1 MSDTPSEKKSS
12 GGADHPTG
20 ETRPDP
26 SPPVRF
32 THVLAPTDFSPPA
45 THAVRHALELAR
57 RFGARITLLHVLGF
71 DPDAAISASVQPAM
85 AEVLED
91 RARTA
96 MLDLE
101 AVAAHV
107 HDLDVEIVLTR
118 GTPSVEIVRTVEDE
132 GCDLLVIGAH
142 GRSALRHMLFGST
155 AERVIRKAACP
166 VLVVPGGE
174 PT

>member
-1 MSDTPSEKKSS
+1 MSDTPSEKPTPA
-12 GGADHPTG
+12 GDPAQTG
-20 ETRPDP
+20 EARPDP
-26 SPPVRF
+26 SEPVRF
-32 THVLAPTDFSPPA
+32 AHVLAPTDFSAPA
-45 THAVRHALELAR
+45 TLAVRHALELAR
-57 RFGARITLLHVLGF
+57 RFDARITLLHVLGF

-107 HDLDVEIVLTR
+107 HELDVEIVLTR
-118 GTPSVEIVRTVEDE
+118 GTPSVEIVRTAEDE

-142 GRSALRHMLFGST
+142 GRSAFRHMLFGST
-155 AERVIRKAACP
+155 AERVVRKATCP

-174 PT
+174 PA